1 MAALFLCLGLVS
13 TGWIYT
19 FEYIC
24 CLACCHGKV
33 YLTTAVEFCY
43 YSISFNLRMVQNGP
57 ICDTQTQPVRV
68 RLYFIVTSTIYF
80 YLPGR

>member
-24 CLACCHGKV
+24 SVWPVAMAKCTLQQQLNFAI
-33 YLTTAVEFCY
+33 TAFHL
-43 YSISFNLRMVQNGP
+43 I
-57 ICDTQTQPVRV
+57 
-68 RLYFIVTSTIYF
+68 
-80 YLPGR
+80 